1 MTATNP
7 TTSSSNTV
15 DLEAAFDKFA
25 TLFSPATPRASPT
38 QQVIPLPDVESR
50 SAQTQPHHS
59 RRGPSTGSADDFGAF
74 VSVPAAEDP
83 LAAFSTLDSPTVDPH
98 TLDGIA
104 GSSKRRSAGLDFF
117 DKFSRDAKAA
127 SERNK
132 KGVLD
137 ELLQHED
144 DPLYWLKDA
153 KEDPHAALPSNDT
166 EIQQDDEFG
175 ELVQAGSPKSSREE
189 SLIDLG
195 FDDFAPLRQIDS
207 RSSDTSVDQPKS
219 HSSSPTRRSNRW
231 SSSVH
236 PPLHHK
242 RSSSLHPP
250 TLAPPIASTSSVTSA
265 PSPVG
270 GQPEN
275 YLPSGSPPR
284 PIPVRSPSYQT
295 LSSLSS
301 KWMSSFISSN
311 RPSPPTNPLESLFAP
326 FSSVAPSHPTPSPHP
341 SSASHTPALHHAST
355 LPFASSSSF
364 PAVQISHGTPF
375 APPPPNSTTSPFGPH
390 IYIPPTGAP
399 GYAGESYDWDKGFS
413 EELQHEL
420 SLASDMNSEVAAKVN
435 GKGEDNVNGT
445 ITSVGGLM
453 EKKSGSI
460 ELMGRWG
467 STDEVLSTG
476 LADLIR
482 PHLPALSRL
491 SRKWNLVY
499 SLDQHGISLNTLYDR
514 CERLGQTK
522 TSTGTTNRGA
532 LVVVKDSGNVVFG
545 AWMGEGIRMTKG
557 RGYYGSGES
566 FLWRFAN
573 HKLDVY
579 KWTGKN
585 EYVTLCESGF
595 ISFGGG
601 DGHYGLYLDDTLFDG
616 SSARCPTFDNDPLC
630 SPGPKKAGAVS
641 FECVGLE
648 VWSVTS

>member
-7 TTSSSNTV
+7 TTSSSDNV

-50 SAQTQPHHS
+50 SAPTQPHHS
-59 RRGPSTGSADDFGAF
+59 RRGPSTGSSDDFGAF

-83 LAAFSTLDSPTVDPH
+83 LAAFALDSPAVDPH
-98 TLDGIA
+98 TFDGAA

-144 DPLYWLKDA
+144 DPLYWLKNA
-153 KEDPHAALPSNDT
+153 KEDPQAAFPSNDA

-175 ELVQAGSPKSSREE
+175 EMVQAGSPKGSREE

-195 FDDFAPLRQIDS
+195 FDEFAPLRTVDS
-207 RSSDTSVDQPKS
+207 RSSDNSVDQPKS

-231 SSSVH
+231 SSSAH
-236 PPLHHK
+236 PPLHRK

-250 TLAPPIASTSSVTSA
+250 TLAPPIASTPSVTSA
-265 PSPVG
+265 PSPIG
-270 GQPEN
+270 GHAEN
-275 YLPSGSPPR
+275 YLPTGSPPR

-311 RPSPPTNPLESLFAP
+311 RQSPPANTLESLFAP
-326 FSSVAPSHPTPSPHP
+326 FASVAPSHSTPSLHQ
-341 SSASHTPALHHAST
+341 SSASHTPTPHHAST
-355 LPFASSSSF
+355 LPFASSSSI
-364 PAVQISHGTPF
+364 PPVQISHGTPF

-420 SLASDMNSEVAAKVN
+420 SLASELSDEVAAKVN
-435 GKGEDNVNGT
+435 GKGDDNGT
-445 ITSVGGLM
+445 VTSVGGLM

-460 ELMGRWG
+460 ELLGRWG
-467 STDEVLSTG
+467 STDEVLSTS
-476 LADLIR
+476 LADLV
-482 PHLPALSRL
+482 S
-491 SRKWNLVY
+491 
-499 SLDQHGISLNTLYDR
+499 
-514 CERLGQTK
+514 CTK
-522 TSTGTTNRGA
+522 FVLRG
-532 LVVVKDSGNVVFG
+532 
-545 AWMGEGIRMTKG
+545 
-557 RGYYGSGES
+557 
-566 FLWRFAN
+566 
-573 HKLDVY
+573 
-579 KWTGKN
+579 
-585 EYVTLCESGF
+585 
-595 ISFGGG
+595 
-601 DGHYGLYLDDTLFDG
+601 
-616 SSARCPTFDNDPLC
+616 
-630 SPGPKKAGAVS
+630 
-641 FECVGLE
+641 
-648 VWSVTS
+648 

>member
-1 MTATNP
+1 MTATSS
-7 TTSSSNTV
+7 TTSSSNPV
-15 DLEAAFDKFA
+15 DLEADFDKFA

-38 QQVIPLPDVESR
+38 QQAIPLPDIESR
-50 SAQTQPHHS
+50 SAPTQPHHS
-59 RRGPSTGSADDFGAF
+59 RGGPSTGSADDFGAF
-74 VSVPAAEDP
+74 VSVPAVEDP
-83 LAAFSTLDSPTVDPH
+83 LAAFDTLDSPLAEPH
-98 TLDGIA
+98 TLDSVA

-153 KEDPHAALPSNDT
+153 KEDPRAVLISNDA
-166 EIQQDDEFG
+166 EKRQDDEFG
-175 ELVQAGSPKSSREE
+175 EMVQAGSPRSSRDEP
-189 SLIDLG
+189 LVDLG
-195 FDDFAPLRQIDS
+195 FDDFASLRQVDS
-207 RSSDTSVDQPKS
+207 RSSDTSRDKPNS

-231 SSSVH
+231 SRTAH
-236 PPLHHK
+236 PPLHRK

-250 TLAPPIASTSSVTSA
+250 TLASPIASTSSATSA
-265 PSPVG
+265 PYPAG
-270 GQPEN
+270 GHPEN
-275 YLPSGSPPR
+275 YLPSVFPPR
-284 PIPVRSPSYQT
+284 PVPVRSSSYQT

-301 KWMSSFISSN
+301 KWMSSFKSSN
-311 RPSPPTNPLESLFAP
+311 RQSPPTNTLESLFAP
-326 FSSVAPSHPTPSPHP
+326 FASVAPSQSTSSPHQ
-341 SSASHTPALHHAST
+341 SSASQIPTLHHAST
-355 LPFASSSSF
+355 LPFASSSI
-364 PAVQISHGTPF
+364 PPVQISHGTPF

-399 GYAGESYDWDKGFS
+399 GYAGECYDWDKGFS

-420 SLASDMNSEVAAKVN
+420 SLASEMNSEVAAKVN
-435 GKGEDNVNGT
+435 GKSEDANGT
-445 ITSVGGLM
+445 VTSVGGLM

-460 ELMGRWG
+460 ELIGRWG

-532 LVVVKDSGNVVFG
+532 LIAIKDSGNVVFG

-585 EYVTLCESGF
+585 GYVTLCESGF

-616 SSARCPTFDNDPLC
+616 SSAKCPTFDNDPLC
-630 SPGPKKAGAVS
+630 SPGPEKAGAVS

-648 VWSVTS
+648 VWSVAS